1 MAARWWTSP
10 RIVAAPPVAAPERH
24 EPTNR
29 AEDEATALLSSARPP
44 MSIPVSAA
52 ALAGICFDAFG
63 TLFDLRPLIDEI
75 DAKAGPGAGSSFVH
89 CMVSWTWH
97 ATAAEQYPQLDEIA
111 LTALAAATR
120 ERGVRLENGDAH
132 QLVSRLLQLPLA
144 DGAAET
150 LRILQPAQL
159 ALLSNGSQDALKALV
174 HNAGVAQLFRHLLS
188 TDQVRRFKPAPQ
200 VYALA
205 PVAFGVSSDR
215 VLMVSANDWDVAGA
229 GMAGL
234 RTAWVSR
241 GRPQTFVLG
250 VQPDIVVESLADLPD
265 ILADRG
271 LLDFEPSGATV
282 PGRPLPPGS
291 DYWGQDKISADS
303 FPASDPPAW

>member
-1 MAARWWTSP
+1 
-10 RIVAAPPVAAPERH
+10 
-24 EPTNR
+24 
-29 AEDEATALLSSARPP
+29 
-44 MSIPVSAA
+44 MSIPVSSA

-63 TLFDLRPLIDEI
+63 TLFDLQPLIAEI
-75 DAKAGPGAGSSFVH
+75 DGQAGPGAGHSFVH

-97 ATAAEQYPQLDEIA
+97 ATAAEQYPPLDEIA

-120 ERGVRLENGDAH
+120 ERGVKLENGSAKE
-132 QLVSRLLQLPLA
+132 LVSRLLQLPLVH
-144 DGAAET
+144 GAAQT
-150 LRILQPAQL
+150 LHRVEAAQL
-159 ALLSNGSQDALKALV
+159 ALLSNGSQEALKALV
-174 HNAGVAQLFRHLLS
+174 HHAGVAQLFRHLLS
-188 TDQVRRFKPAPQ
+188 SDQVRRFKPAPQ

-234 RTAWVSR
+234 RTAFVSR

-250 VQPDIVVESLADLPD
+250 VQPDIVIESLADLPD
-265 ILADRG
+265 TLADHG

-282 PGRPLPPGS
+282 PGHPLPPGS
-291 DYWGQDKISADS
+291 DYWGQDKVSADS